1 MANSTGPKNS
11 TQSDVRGLITDY
23 FAQARMMQLAT
34 SKDNHPWVCNVWFA
48 ADDDLNIY
56 WFSSTAR
63 RHSGEVRE
71 NNRVAGAVVLPLTP
85 DDVPRGVQFEGVA
98 EELDSDADMA
108 TAMQCY
114 AGRIFTEEKVRDLIK
129 NRQHKFYRIKPQL
142 FVLFDAEHFP
152 DQPRQEWRP

>member
-1 MANSTGPKNS
+1 M
-11 TQSDVRGLITDY
+11 
-23 FAQARMMQLAT
+23 
-34 SKDNHPWVCNVWFA
+34 WFA

-56 WFSSTAR
+56 WFSSAAR

-98 EELDSDADMA
+98 EELSKDDDV
-108 TAMQCY
+108 TAALRVY
-114 AGRIFTEEKVRDLIK
+114 AGRIFTEEKIRDFMA
-129 NRQHKFYRIKPQL
+129 NRQHKFYRIKPEL